1 MKINSRRSKLIL
13 LSIALLLSLAII
25 INIALSIIIKKQV
38 KELLGEKL
46 LEIGKVVN
54 LNIDGDRFEQI
65 VFEGT
70 NNEYY
75 EELRVYLNDVR
86 EELGLLYVYT
96 ESDIKDGNNIYIV
109 DGHSMDSELFSPYGT
124 IEDNDYNEE
133 LKKKHYDALKRGIA
147 SYTNI
152 FLADE
157 WGWIMTASIPITNS
171 REEIVGVLGIDYSAD
186 KIYERVLRIMA
197 WIKASIY
204 LATLIIM
211 AISIK
216 YISEIISHQ
225 HSYEKKLIKAKA
237 DAEAANI
244 AKSQFLANMSHEI
257 RTPMNGILGMTQ
269 LTLDTDLDSEQRENL
284 EIAQKSTYALLRI
297 IDDILDYSKIE
308 AGKVTIENS
317 AFDLIEHINEV
328 VGLYKNMAQGKGI
341 ELLLEFNSATPEIV
355 YGDSL
360 RVRQVLSNLI
370 TNAIKFTNEGKITV
384 YVEGQGLNE
393 YDTYIKVDVTDTGIG
408 IPKDKLGLL
417 FDRFYQ
423 VEEHYGKKYEGTG
436 LGLAISKKLVEL
448 MGGKMSVESS
458 EGVGSCFS
466 FTFKVKL
473 KNPNLKTE
481 QSIDKEYRETKKPN
495 IYKRKVLIAEDDT
508 TNRYLIEKILTIL
521 KIDYEAVENGE
532 EALNILK
539 NQRFNLI
546 LMDIQMPFVDGLEAT
561 KKVREIG
568 IKTPIIGVSAWTFE
582 EDKLRCMDAGMN
594 DFISKPINIEELK
607 GKVYTW
613 IDKYTL

>member
-25 INIALSIIIKKQV
+25 INIALSIITKNYV

-46 LEIGKVVN
+46 LKTGKVVN
-54 LNIDGDRFEQI
+54 LNIDGDRFEGI
-65 VFEGT
+65 VYEGI

-86 EELGLLYVYT
+86 EELGFLYVYT
-96 ESDIKDGNNIYIV
+96 ESDIKDGNNIYVV
-109 DGHSMDSELFSPYGT
+109 DGYPMDSEFFSPYGT
-124 IEDNDYNEE
+124 VENNDYNKE
-133 LKKKHYDALKRGIA
+133 LNQKYNDALKLGIA

-152 FLADE
+152 LLADD
-157 WGWIMTASIPITNS
+157 WGWVMTANIPIINS
-171 REEIVGVLGIDYSAD
+171 RGEIVGVLGIDYSAD
-186 KIYERVLRIMA
+186 KIYGRVIKIMT
-197 WIKASIY
+197 WIKAAIY
-204 LATLIIM
+204 LTTLIII

-269 LTLDTDLDSEQRENL
+269 LTLATDLNSEQRENL
-284 EIAQKSTYALLRI
+284 EIVQKSTYSLLRI

-317 AFDLIEHINEV
+317 SFNLTEHISEV
-328 VGLYKNMAQGKGI
+328 VELYKNMAKEKGI
-341 ELLLEFNSATPEIV
+341 ELLLEIDSTTPEIV

-360 RVRQVLSNLI
+360 RVRQILSNLI
-370 TNAIKFTNEGKITV
+370 TNAIKFTNEGKVTV

-393 YDTYIKVDVTDTGIG
+393 HDTYIKVDVRDTGIG

-417 FDRFYQ
+417 FNRFYQ
-423 VEEHYGKKYEGTG
+423 VEEPYGKKYEGTG

-448 MGGKMSVESS
+448 MGGNMSVESI
-458 EGVGSCFS
+458 EGAGSCFS
-466 FTFKVKL
+466 FTFIVKL
-473 KNPNLKTE
+473 KSKNLSSE
-481 QSIDKEYRETKKPN
+481 QAKDIDHREINNSN
-495 IYKRKVLIAEDDT
+495 IYEQRKVLIAEDDG
-508 TNRYLIEKILTIL
+508 TNRYLIEKILTFL
-521 KIDYEAVENGE
+521 KIEYVAVENGE
-532 EALNILK
+532 EALYILK
-539 NQRFNLI
+539 GQRFNLI
-546 LMDIQMPFVDGLEAT
+546 LMDIQMPLLDGIEAT
-561 KKVREIG
+561 KKIREAG
-568 IKTPIIGVSAWTFE
+568 IKTPIIGVSAWTLE
-582 EDKLRCMDAGMN
+582 EDKMRCMDAGMN
-594 DFISKPINIEELK
+594 DFISKPLNIEELK
-607 GKVYTW
+607 EKVYVW
-613 IDKYTL
+613 MD